1 MGKKKA
7 NGEGS
12 ITKRA
17 DGRYMGRF
25 TVNGK
30 RKTVY
35 GSSHEEVRQK
45 LNEKLNEVAKGIYIE
60 PGKDTVGSWLR
71 DWLVTYALPTVKQST
86 YISYEGY
93 VRIHIEPELGNIKLT
108 ELKRETVQRFFNK
121 KYSGY
126 DGKKGLSAKTI
137 KNIYNMFNS
146 AITQAMINDKILR
159 SPLLGVKLPKVVKK
173 EVRVLTPEE
182 QMVLQDIIVKS
193 NEPQA
198 FGITFDLSTG
208 ARLGELIGFQWR
220 DVNYT
225 KHSIRVRRTVGRLQ
239 KIDENGELIKKEK
252 GVNTTELVI
261 RPPKSS
267 ASRREIPLFD
277 KLWNGL
283 MAYRQQQIEI
293 FDMLGLEFTEET
305 YIFCNPMGNVYDP
318 RVFEDLFKR
327 KLEEAGLKEINFHA
341 LRHTFATRA
350 LEAGMDVK
358 VLSALI
364 GHAQPSTTLN
374 LYGQALPDHKK
385 ASMEKMSGFY
395 TGRLDTNEIRTQ
407 MERIAS

>member
-1 MGKKKA
+1 
-7 NGEGS
+7 
-12 ITKRA
+12 
-17 DGRYMGRF
+17 
-25 TVNGK
+25 
-30 RKTVY
+30 
-35 GSSHEEVRQK
+35 
-45 LNEKLNEVAKGIYIE
+45 
-60 PGKDTVGSWLR
+60 
-71 DWLVTYALPTVKQST
+71 
-86 YISYEGY
+86 
-93 VRIHIEPELGNIKLT
+93 
-108 ELKRETVQRFFNK
+108 
-121 KYSGY
+121 
-126 DGKKGLSAKTI
+126 
-137 KNIYNMFNS
+137 
-146 AITQAMINDKILR
+146 
-159 SPLLGVKLPKVVKK
+159 
-173 EVRVLTPEE
+173 
-182 QMVLQDIIVKS
+182 MVLQDIIVKS

-395 TGRLDTNEIRTQ
+395 RPPLEQYHAYLRGQGDRDHSCGLAQFLCRADKHLC
-407 MERIAS
+407 IAVLVDAVFPNRSF